1 MALTRKFLT
10 ALGIDA
16 DKIDEIISAHAETV
30 DALKEQRDQF
40 KADAEALP
48 GVKKELDDLKKST
61 ADGDGFK
68 EKYDSLKAEYDNYK
82 QEQETKEAR
91 AKKETAYKALLREA
105 GVSEKRIDAVLK
117 VSDVDGVE
125 LDDSGKVKDASKLTE
140 SIKEEWSD
148 FIVTEEAK
156 GADTSTPPEQNGG
169 ATFKTK
175 EEIMA
180 IKDGAERRKAIAE
193 NPSLFG
199 LTASKGE

>member
-1 MALTRKFLT
+1 MALTRKFLS

-16 DKIDEIISAHAETV
+16 DKIDEIIDAHAETV
-30 DALKEQRDQF
+30 NALKEQRDQY
-40 KADAEALP
+40 KKDAEALP
-48 GVKKELDDLKKST
+48 GVQKELDDLKAAGSNS
-61 ADGDGFK
+61 DGFE
-68 EKYDSLKAEYDNYK
+68 EKYNSLKTEYDNYK

-140 SIKEEWSD
+140 SIKKEWSD
-148 FIVTEEAK
+148 FIVTEGTK
-156 GADTSTPPEQNGG
+156 GADTSTPPAQGG
-169 ATFKTK
+169 GTTFKTK

-180 IKDGAERRKAIAE
+180 IKDGTERRKAIAE

-199 LTASKGE
+199 LAPSKGE